1 MKFEALKVGE
11 LARRTDLTV
20 RTLHHYDEI
29 GLLKPS
35 LHTEAGY
42 RLYTR
47 GDVARLQQVLSLR
60 QLGFALEEIRD
71 CLDRPGFAPLEV
83 IRLHVARLREQIELQ
98 RKLCE
103 RLEALAEHFRTA
115 EEVSADVFLYT
126 IEVMTM
132 IENYYTPEQMES
144 FRKRREEAAAA
155 GQEPAEIARQGQADW
170 NALLAQYK
178 ADGEGHRPVRPPVA
192 GAGEAPA
199 GPGERLQRW
208 RRGDRA
214 EPQTTLDGAG
224 RQALR
229 PVRHRPE
236 GDGVPRQ
243 GGRGGEEGLTR
254 NSFSREPGASAA
266 AALAP
271 GSRLTVPAAPNRG
284 G

>member
-1 MKFEALKVGE
+1 MEFEALKVGE
-11 LARRTDLTV
+11 LARRTGLTV

-47 GDVARLQQVLSLR
+47 ADVARLQQVLSLR

-115 EEVSADVFLYT
+115 EEVSADAFLYT

-144 FRKRREEAAAA
+144 FRKRYEEAAAA
-155 GQEPAEIARQGQADW
+155 GRDIAAEGTAAW
-170 NALLAQYK
+170 NELLAQYK
-178 ADGEGHRPVRPPVA
+178 AEMEKGTD
-192 GAGEAPA
+192 PA
-199 GPGERLQRW
+199 DPRLQELEK
-208 RRGDRA
+208 RRRALVSAFSGGDAAIEQNLKRLWTEQGDKLCAQFGIDPKVMEYLGKVA
-214 EPQTTLDGAG
+214 E
-224 RQALR
+224 
-229 PVRHRPE
+229 
-236 GDGVPRQ
+236 
-243 GGRGGEEGLTR
+243 
-254 NSFSREPGASAA
+254 AA
-266 AALAP
+266 KMD
-271 GSRLTVPAAPNRG
+271 
-284 G
+284 